1 MNWISVKESLPKPT
15 DKSVHCLLEN
25 GTQHIAYYCSDIDEW
40 IVGGWED
47 CYYCG
52 GRSKVRF
59 ARKGDYSDSWRVE
72 FATHWMPLPEPP
84 KV

>member
-1 MNWISVKESLPKPT
+1 MNWISVKDKLPNPEIQ
-15 DKSVHCLLEN
+15 SVLCIIED
-25 GTQHIAYYCSDIDEW
+25 GIQHTAHYCNDIEEW
-40 IVGGWED
+40 IVGGWEN

-59 ARKGDYSDSWRVE
+59 FRKGDATDKNRFE

-84 KV
+84 N